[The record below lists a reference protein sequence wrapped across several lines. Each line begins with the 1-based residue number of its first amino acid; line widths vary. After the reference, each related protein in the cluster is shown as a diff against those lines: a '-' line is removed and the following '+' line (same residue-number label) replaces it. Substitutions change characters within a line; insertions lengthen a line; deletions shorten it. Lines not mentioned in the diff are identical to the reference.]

1 MRRGLIVIAA
11 AAIGL
16 AATTATNAGLLSA
29 TGAVIAILGGELFVG
44 EAEGHL
50 GGAGTLLI
58 HSQKNP
64 GLACTGEFTSSPATG
79 GSGQLSCSDGTRA
92 TFRFQRLTVF
102 RGHGSGSFSRGPMSF
117 AYGLTAEEAGPY
129 LTLPAGKKLVQI
141 GDELAM
147 VDR

>member
-58 HSQKNP
+58 TRRRIR
-64 GLACTGEFTSSPATG
+64 ASPAPAN
-79 GSGQLSCSDGTRA
+79 LLRA
-92 TFRFQRLTVF
+92 RRRAAQ
-102 RGHGSGSFSRGPMSF
+102 GN
-117 AYGLTAEEAGPY
+117 
-129 LTLPAGKKLVQI
+129 
-141 GDELAM
+141 
-147 VDR
+147 